1 MAIANYFYNSTIRK
15 YVALFGTYF
24 NQLEVRRTST
34 DGTLNQRQIVPISYG
49 PYQKILARLDQDPA
63 ILGGAS
69 LDAEGNVAAGQ
80 PYAMTLPRMA
90 FELTSFEYDAERK
103 VAPTRKIRKT
113 TVDEANG
120 GRRFVY
126 SGTPY
131 NMGFS
136 LYIMA
141 KYNEDAVK
149 LLEQILPFFNPEF
162 TSTVR
167 LIDGLEPMDIPLI
180 LSSVTSE
187 DVYEDAFTTRR
198 SIVYTLSFTMKGWFF
213 GPEKDKEVIRFI
225 DTRYATD
232 TLANTE
238 FEEYQTIQPGMTA
251 NNEPTTDITQ
261 TVDYSLI
268 EFDDDWDY
276 IEQISDTEPS

>member
-90 FELTSFEYDAERK
+90 FELTSFQYDAERK
-103 VAPTRKIRKT
+103 VAPTRKIRKVA
-113 TVDEANG
+113 VDEANG

-149 LLEQILPFFNPEF
+149 VLEQILPFFNPEF

-180 LSSVTSE
+180 LGDVQSE
-187 DVYEDAFTTRR
+187 DIYEDAFTTRR
-198 SIVYTLSFTMKGWFF
+198 SILYTLNFTMKGWFF

-268 EFDDDWDY
+268 EFDDNWDY

>member
-49 PYQKILARLDQDPA
+49 PYQKILARLEQDPT
-63 ILGGAS
+63 LQGGATQ
-69 LDAEGNVAAGQ
+69 DAFGKPTAGQ
-80 PYAMTLPRMA
+80 PFAMTLPRMA
-90 FELTSFEYDAERK
+90 FELTSFTYDAERK
-103 VAPTRKIRKT
+103 VAPTRKLRKT
-113 TVDEANG
+113 AVDEANG

-141 KYNEDAVK
+141 KYNEDAIK
-149 LLEQILPFFNPEF
+149 LVEQILPFFNPDH
-162 TSTVR
+162 TSTVK

-180 LSSVTSE
+180 LADVQSE
-187 DVYEDAFTTRR
+187 DIYEAEFTERR
-198 SIVYTLSFTMKGWFF
+198 SILYTLNFNMKGWFF
-213 GPEKDKEVIRFI
+213 GPERDKAVIRFI
-225 DTRYATD
+225 DTRIATD
-232 TLANTE
+232 TATDTE
-238 FEEYQTIQPGMTA
+238 FEEFKTLQPGMTA
-251 NNEPTTDITQ
+251 NNVATSDITQ

-276 IEQISDTEPS
+276 ITTVSDTAPT

>member
-49 PYQKILARLDQDPA
+49 PYQKILARLDQDPKVE
-63 ILGGAS
+63 GGAS
-69 LDAEGNVAAGQ
+69 FDADGNPSAGQ

-90 FELTSFEYDAERK
+90 FELTSFTYDAERK
-103 VAPTRKIRKT
+103 VAPTRKLRKK
-113 TVDEANG
+113 TVDVDNG

-149 LLEQILPFFNPEF
+149 CLEQILPFFNPEF
-162 TSTVR
+162 TSTVN
-167 LIDGLEPMDIPLI
+167 LITGLEAIDIPLI
-180 LSSVTSE
+180 LNDVSSE
-187 DVYEDAFTTRR
+187 DLYEAAFTERR
-198 SIVYTLSFTMKGWFF
+198 SILYTLNFTMKGWFF
-213 GPEKDKEVIRFI
+213 GPEKDKAVIKFVDARV
-225 DTRYATD
+225 ATD
-232 TLANTE
+232 TPTDTA
-238 FEEYQTIQPGMTA
+238 FETFQTGQPGSTA
-251 NNEPTTDITQ
+251 NNVATTDITQ

-268 EFDDDWDY
+268 EFDDNWSY
-276 IEQISDTEPS
+276 LGQSSDTEPT

>member
-63 ILGGAS
+63 LLGGAS
-69 LDAEGNVAAGQ
+69 TDAFGNPSAGQ

-90 FELTSFEYDAERK
+90 FELTSFTYDTERK
-103 VAPTRKIRKT
+103 VAPTRKLRKT
-113 TVDEANG
+113 AVDEASG
-120 GRRFVY
+120 YRKFLY
-126 SGTPY
+126 AGTPY

-149 LLEQILPFFNPEF
+149 ILEQILPFFNPEH

-167 LIDGLEPMDIPLI
+167 LIDGLEPLDIPLI
-180 LSSVTSE
+180 LSGVTSE
-187 DVYEDAFTTRR
+187 DVYEEAFTTRR
-198 SIVYTLSFTMKGWFF
+198 SIIYTLNFTMKGWFF
-213 GPEKDKEVIRFI
+213 GPERDKNIIRFI
-225 DTRYATD
+225 DVRYAD
-232 TLANTE
+232 DILANTE
-238 FEEYQTIQPGMTA
+238 FVEYQTMQPGMTA
-251 NNEPTTDITQ
+251 NGTPTTDPEL
-261 TVDYSLI
+261 TVDFSLI
-268 EFDDDWDY
+268 EFDDDWDF
-276 IEQISDTEPS
+276 IEQVSDTEPS

>member
-49 PYQKILARLDQDPA
+49 PYQKILARLEQDPT
-63 ILGGAS
+63 LQGGATQ
-69 LDAEGNVAAGQ
+69 DAFGKPTAGQ
-80 PYAMTLPRMA
+80 PFAMTLPRMA
-90 FELTSFEYDAERK
+90 FELTSFTYDAERK
-103 VAPTRKIRKT
+103 VAPTRKLRKT
-113 TVDEANG
+113 QVDTENG

-149 LLEQILPFFNPEF
+149 CLEQILPFFNPEF
-162 TSTVR
+162 TSTVN
-167 LIDGLEPMDIPLI
+167 LITGLEAIDIPLI
-180 LSSVTSE
+180 LNDVASE
-187 DVYEDAFTTRR
+187 DLYEEAFTQRR
-198 SIVYTLSFTMKGWFF
+198 SILYTLNFTMKGWFF
-213 GPEKDKEVIRFI
+213 GPEKDKAVIKFVDARV
-225 DTRYATD
+225 ATD
-232 TLANTE
+232 TPTDTE
-238 FEEYQTIQPGMTA
+238 FETFQTGQPGSTA
-251 NNEPTTDITQ
+251 NNVATTDITQ

-268 EFDDDWDY
+268 EFDDNWSY
-276 IEQISDTEPS
+276 LGQSSDTEPT

>member
-49 PYQKILARLDQDPA
+49 PYQKILARLDQDPN
-63 ILGGAS
+63 IEGGAS
-69 LDAEGNVAAGQ
+69 FDADGNPSAGQ

-90 FELTSFEYDAERK
+90 FELTSFTYDAERK

-113 TVDEANG
+113 AVDEANG

-149 LLEQILPFFNPEF
+149 CLEQILPFFNPEF

-180 LSSVTSE
+180 LSDVTSE
-187 DVYEDAFTTRR
+187 DLYEEAFTTRR
-198 SIVYTLSFTMKGWFF
+198 SILYTLNFNMKGWFF
-213 GPEKDKEVIRFI
+213 GPERDKEVIRFI
-225 DTRYATD
+225 DTRIATD
-232 TLANTE
+232 TPTDTE
-238 FEEYQTIQPGMTA
+238 FEEFKTLQPGMTA

-276 IEQISDTEPS
+276 IKRTSDTEPS

>member
-49 PYQKILARLDQDPA
+49 PYQKILARLDQDPNVQ
-63 ILGGAS
+63 GGAS
-69 LDAEGNVAAGQ
+69 FDAQGNVAAGQ

-90 FELTSFEYDAERK
+90 FELTSFTYDTERK

-113 TVDEANG
+113 VVDEDNG

-126 SGTPY
+126 AGTPY

-167 LIDGLEPMDIPLI
+167 LIEGLEPIDVPLI
-180 LSSVTSE
+180 LSDVTSE
-187 DVYEDAFTTRR
+187 DIYEEAFTQRR
-198 SIVYTLSFTMKGWFF
+198 SILYTLNFNMKGWFF
-213 GPEKDKEVIRFI
+213 GPERDKEVIRFI
-225 DTRYATD
+225 DTRYAMD
-232 TLANTE
+232 TAANTE
-238 FEEYQTIQPGMTA
+238 FEEFQTIQPGMTA

-261 TVDYSLI
+261 TIDYSLI

-276 IEQISDTEPS
+276 IEQRSDTEPS

>member
-24 NQLEVRRTST
+24 NQLEVRRAST

-113 TVDEANG
+113 AVDEANG

-180 LSSVTSE
+180 LSSVSSE

-198 SIVYTLSFTMKGWFF
+198 SIVYTLNFTMKGWFF

-276 IEQISDTEPS
+276 IERISDTEPS

>member
-15 YVALFGTYF
+15 YFGLFGTYF

-49 PYQKILARLDQDPA
+49 PYQKILARLDQDPR
-63 ILGGAS
+63 IEGGAS
-69 LDAEGNVAAGQ
+69 FDANRNVAAGQ

-90 FELTSFEYDAERK
+90 FELTSFTYDTERK

-113 TVDEANG
+113 VVDENNG

-126 SGTPY
+126 AGTPY

-167 LIDGLEPMDIPLI
+167 LIEGLEPIDVPLI
-180 LSSVTSE
+180 LSDVQSE
-187 DVYEDAFTTRR
+187 DIYEEAFTQRR
-198 SIVYTLSFTMKGWFF
+198 SILYTLNFNMKGWFF
-213 GPEKDKEVIRFI
+213 GPERDKEVIRFI

-232 TLANTE
+232 TVANTS
-238 FEEYQTIQPGMTA
+238 FEEFQTIQPGMTA
-251 NNEPTTDITQ
+251 NNVATSDITQ
-261 TVDYSLI
+261 TVDFSLI

>member
-49 PYQKILARLDQDPA
+49 PYQKILARLDQDPS

-69 LDAEGNVAAGQ
+69 FDANGNPIAGQ

-90 FELTSFEYDAERK
+90 FELTSFEYDTERK
-103 VAPTRKIRKT
+103 VAPTRKLRKT
-113 TVDEANG
+113 AVDENNG
-120 GRRFVY
+120 NRRFVY

-149 LLEQILPFFNPEF
+149 ILEQILPFFNPEF
-162 TSTVR
+162 TSTVN

-180 LSSVTSE
+180 LSSVSSE
-187 DVYEDAFTTRR
+187 DLYEEAFTQRR
-198 SIVYTLSFTMKGWFF
+198 SILYTLNFNMKGWFF
-213 GPEKDKEVIRFI
+213 GPERDKGTIKFVDI
-225 DTRYATD
+225 RYATD
-232 TLANTE
+232 ITE
-238 FEEYQTIQPGMTA
+238 NSPFEEFQTGQPGMLA
-251 NNEPTTDITQ
+251 NNSPTDDITQ

-268 EFDDDWDY
+268 EFDDSWEY
-276 IEQISDTEPS
+276 IGTISDTEPS

>member
-49 PYQKILARLDQDPA
+49 PYQKILARLDQDPT
-63 ILGGAS
+63 LQGGATQ
-69 LDAEGNVAAGQ
+69 DAFGKPTAGQ
-80 PYAMTLPRMA
+80 PFAMTLPRMA
-90 FELTSFEYDAERK
+90 FELTSFTYDAERK
-103 VAPTRKIRKT
+103 VAPTRKLRKT
-113 TVDEANG
+113 AVDEANG

-141 KYNEDAVK
+141 KYNEDAIK
-149 LLEQILPFFNPEF
+149 LVEQILPFFNPDH
-162 TSTVR
+162 TSTVK

-180 LSSVTSE
+180 LADVQSE
-187 DVYEDAFTTRR
+187 DIYEAEFTERR
-198 SIVYTLSFTMKGWFF
+198 SILYTLNFNMKGWFF
-213 GPEKDKEVIRFI
+213 GPERDKAVIRFI
-225 DTRYATD
+225 DTRIATD
-232 TLANTE
+232 TATDTE
-238 FEEYQTIQPGMTA
+238 FEEFKTLQPGMTA
-251 NNEPTTDITQ
+251 NNVATSDITQ

-276 IEQISDTEPS
+276 ITTVSDTAPS

>member
-49 PYQKILARLDQDPA
+49 PYQKILARLDQDPT
-63 ILGGAS
+63 LQGGATQ
-69 LDAEGNVAAGQ
+69 DAFGKPTAGQ
-80 PYAMTLPRMA
+80 PFAMTLPRMA
-90 FELTSFEYDAERK
+90 FELTSFTYDAERK
-103 VAPTRKIRKT
+103 VAPTRKLRKK
-113 TVDEANG
+113 TVDVDNG

-141 KYNEDAVK
+141 KYNEDAIK
-149 LLEQILPFFNPEF
+149 LVEQILPFFNPDH
-162 TSTVR
+162 TSTVK

-180 LSSVTSE
+180 LADVQSE
-187 DVYEDAFTTRR
+187 DIYEAEFTERR
-198 SIVYTLSFTMKGWFF
+198 SILYTLNFNMKGWFF
-213 GPEKDKEVIRFI
+213 GPERDKAVIRFI
-225 DTRYATD
+225 DTRIATD
-232 TLANTE
+232 TATDTE
-238 FEEYQTIQPGMTA
+238 FEEFKTLQPGMTA
-251 NNEPTTDITQ
+251 NNVATSDITQ

-276 IEQISDTEPS
+276 ITTVSDTAPS

>member
-49 PYQKILARLDQDPA
+49 PYQKILARLDQDPN
-63 ILGGAS
+63 IEGGAS
-69 LDAEGNVAAGQ
+69 FDADGNPSAGQ

-90 FELTSFEYDAERK
+90 FELTSFTYDAERK

-113 TVDEANG
+113 AVDEANG

-149 LLEQILPFFNPEF
+149 CLEQILPFFNPEF
-162 TSTVR
+162 TSTVN
-167 LIDGLEPMDIPLI
+167 LIPGLEAIDVPLI
-180 LSSVTSE
+180 LNDVTSE
-187 DVYEDAFTTRR
+187 DLYEEAFTQRR
-198 SIVYTLSFTMKGWFF
+198 SILYTLNFTMKGWFF
-213 GPEKDKEVIRFI
+213 GPEKDKAVIKFVDARV
-225 DTRYATD
+225 ATD
-232 TLANTE
+232 TPADTE
-238 FEEYQTIQPGMTA
+238 FETFQTGQPGSTA
-251 NNEPTTDITQ
+251 NNVATTDITQ
-261 TVDYSLI
+261 TIDYSLI
-268 EFDDDWDY
+268 EFDDNWAY
-276 IEQISDTEPS
+276 LGQTSDTEPS

>member
-49 PYQKILARLDQDPA
+49 PYQKILVRLDQDPA

-113 TVDEANG
+113 AVDEANG

-180 LSSVTSE
+180 LSSVSSE
-187 DVYEDAFTTRR
+187 DVYEAEFTQRR
-198 SIVYTLSFTMKGWFF
+198 SIVYTLNFTMKGWFF

-232 TLANTE
+232 TPADTE
-238 FEEYQTIQPGMTA
+238 FEEFQTIQPGMTA

-268 EFDDDWDY
+268 EFDDNWDY
-276 IEQISDTEPS
+276 VEQISDTEPS

>member
-49 PYQKILARLDQDPA
+49 PYQKILARLEQDPNV
-63 ILGGAS
+63 LGGAS
-69 LDAEGNVAAGQ
+69 FDAQGNVAAGQ

-113 TVDEANG
+113 AVDEANG

-149 LLEQILPFFNPEF
+149 VLEQILPFFNPEF

-167 LIDGLEPMDIPLI
+167 LIDGLEPMDVPLI
-180 LSSVTSE
+180 LSDVQSE
-187 DVYEDAFTTRR
+187 DIYEEAFTQRR
-198 SIVYTLSFTMKGWFF
+198 SILYTLNFTMKGWFF

-232 TLANTE
+232 TATNTE
-238 FEEYQTIQPGMTA
+238 FEEFQTIQPGMTA

-276 IEQISDTEPS
+276 IHQTTDTEPS

>member
-49 PYQKILARLDQDPA
+49 PYQKILARLDQDPN
-63 ILGGAS
+63 IQGGAS
-69 LDAEGNVAAGQ
+69 FDAQGNVAAGQ

-90 FELTSFEYDAERK
+90 FELTSFTYDTERK

-113 TVDEANG
+113 VVDENNG

-126 SGTPY
+126 AGTPY

-167 LIDGLEPMDIPLI
+167 LIEGLEPIDVPLI
-180 LSSVTSE
+180 LSDVQSE
-187 DVYEDAFTTRR
+187 DIYEEAFTQRR
-198 SIVYTLSFTMKGWFF
+198 SILYTLNFNMKGWFF
-213 GPEKDKEVIRFI
+213 GPERDKEVIRFI

-232 TLANTE
+232 TVANTS
-238 FEEYQTIQPGMTA
+238 FEEFQTIQPGMTA
-251 NNEPTTDITQ
+251 NNVATSDITQ
-261 TVDYSLI
+261 TVDFSLI

>member
-49 PYQKILARLDQDPA
+49 PYQKILVRLDQDPA

-113 TVDEANG
+113 AVDEVNG

-180 LSSVTSE
+180 LSSVSSE

-198 SIVYTLSFTMKGWFF
+198 SIVYTLNFTMKGWFF
-213 GPEKDKEVIRFI
+213 GPEKDKNTIRFI

-268 EFDDDWDY
+268 EFDDNWDY
-276 IEQISDTEPS
+276 VEQISDTEPS

>member
-49 PYQKILARLDQDPA
+49 PYQKILARLDQDPN
-63 ILGGAS
+63 IQGGAS
-69 LDAEGNVAAGQ
+69 FDAQGNVAAGQ

-90 FELTSFEYDAERK
+90 FELTSFTYDTERK

-113 TVDEANG
+113 VVDEENG

-126 SGTPY
+126 AGTPY

-167 LIDGLEPMDIPLI
+167 LIEGLEPIDVPLI
-180 LSSVTSE
+180 LSDVQSE
-187 DVYEDAFTTRR
+187 DIYEEAFTQRR
-198 SIVYTLSFTMKGWFF
+198 SILYTLNFNMKGWFF
-213 GPEKDKEVIRFI
+213 GPERDKEVIRFI
-225 DTRYATD
+225 DTRYAMD
-232 TLANTE
+232 TAANTE
-238 FEEYQTIQPGMTA
+238 FEEFQTIQPGMTA

-261 TVDYSLI
+261 TIDYSLI

-276 IEQISDTEPS
+276 IEQRSDTEPS

>member
-49 PYQKILARLDQDPA
+49 PYQKILARLEQDPT
-63 ILGGAS
+63 LQGGATQ
-69 LDAEGNVAAGQ
+69 DAFGKPTAGQ
-80 PYAMTLPRMA
+80 PFAMTLPRMA
-90 FELTSFEYDAERK
+90 FELNSFTYDAERK
-103 VAPTRKIRKT
+103 VSPTRKLRKK
-113 TVDEANG
+113 TVDVDNG

-149 LLEQILPFFNPEF
+149 CLEQILPFFNPEF
-162 TSTVR
+162 TSTVN
-167 LIDGLEPMDIPLI
+167 LITGLEAIDIPLI
-180 LSSVTSE
+180 LNDVSSE
-187 DVYEDAFTTRR
+187 DLYEEAFTQRR
-198 SIVYTLSFTMKGWFF
+198 SILYTLNFTMKGWFF
-213 GPEKDKEVIRFI
+213 GPEKDKSVIKFVDARI
-225 DTRYATD
+225 ATD
-232 TLANTE
+232 TPTDTE
-238 FEEYQTIQPGMTA
+238 FETFQTGQPGMLA
-251 NNEPTTDITQ
+251 NNSPTTDITQ
-261 TVDYSLI
+261 TIDYSLI
-268 EFDDDWDY
+268 EFDDSWAY
-276 IEQISDTEPS
+276 LGQSSDTEPS

>member
-49 PYQKILARLDQDPA
+49 PYQKILVRLDQDPA

-80 PYAMTLPRMA
+80 PYGMTLPRMA

-113 TVDEANG
+113 AVDEANG

-180 LSSVTSE
+180 LSSVSSE
-187 DVYEDAFTTRR
+187 DVYEADFTQRR
-198 SIVYTLSFTMKGWFF
+198 SIVYTLNFTMKGWFF

-238 FEEYQTIQPGMTA
+238 FEEFQTIQPGMTA

-261 TVDYSLI
+261 TIDYSLI

-276 IEQISDTEPS
+276 IEQRSDTEPS